1 LKKLPKKRRDRWRS
15 FKKRKPVHLRCAIP
29 EQEQTII
36 NAILRWGAITVALF
50 VVFLISTD
58 LKASLPLTETINTI
72 AEGEIEVL
80 FREEY
85 LRGDESDFRREEY
98 GLGLGVL
105 PQFSLWYRLQYLHR
119 GVPESREDELGDTFL
134 HIWYYLGDFFNDHL
148 HAGLLAVFRLP
159 TGRNAYED
167 ATWRTVSFGNNELK
181 VGPVFQFDLHK
192 VFIHLNILYVFR
204 EGDGEGLYDG
214 ISLNPLKKETYTRVF
229 GLNFMAEDS
238 FLEKERLKNDYLIGA
253 VAINTNAVYPLIPY
267 VEFFFADWISQDTQE
282 RLPIENGT
290 TYPRLASVGF
300 RYFFSTALYLGIYTG
315 VNLCRENAE
324 FNELYGFDFGFQF

>member
-1 LKKLPKKRRDRWRS
+1 M
-15 FKKRKPVHLRCAIP
+15 V
-29 EQEQTII
+29 
-36 NAILRWGAITVALF
+36 LF
-50 VVFLISTD
+50 VFFFISTD

-72 AEGEIEVL
+72 AEGEVEVL

-105 PQFSLWYRLQYLHR
+105 PQLSLWYSLQYLHR
-119 GVPESREDELGDTFL
+119 GVPESRKDELGDTFL
-134 HIWYYLGDFFNDHL
+134 RIWYYLGDFFNDHL

-167 ATWRTVSFGNNELK
+167 TTWQTVSFGNNELK
-181 VGPVFQFDLHK
+181 VGPVLQLDLNQ
-192 VFIHLNILYVFR
+192 VFFHLNIMYVFR

-229 GLNFMAEDS
+229 GFNFTAEDS
-238 FLEKERLKNDYLIGA
+238 FLEKERLENDYLIGA
-253 VAINTNAVYPLIPY
+253 LAINTNAVYPLIPY
-267 VEFFFADWISQDTQE
+267 VELFFADWIFRDTQE
-282 RLPIENGT
+282 RMPIENGST
-290 TYPRLASVGF
+290 SPRLASAGF

-315 VNLCRENAE
+315 VNLCRESDGL
-324 FNELYGFDFGFQF
+324 NELYGFDFGFQF